1 MPGTDNRGS
10 ELNPREAILQKIMTE
25 PREGGGV
32 FFLKHTSHHNELIL
46 LWKTSA
52 APPCLENNRFT
63 S

>member
-32 FFLKHTSHHNELIL
+32 FFLKHTSHHVNPVMENISSSPL
-46 LWKTSA
+46 LR
-52 APPCLENNRFT
+52 E
-63 S
+63 